1 MDMTIEE
8 LEQYSGIVA
17 NIEAIREE
25 IDVLYSPISSPN
37 GHESVGQRGN
47 TPSNPTERSAM
58 RIISLK
64 EQLESY
70 FCDMLTKREEIEKWL
85 ETVTDGEIQAII
97 RWKYLIPKSGGK
109 NRTWAE
115 VSLKVYGRPDYWAAR
130 DRIRWFFNEKN
141 KVSLPHQK
149 A

>member
-1 MDMTIEE
+1 MTIEE
-8 LEQYSGIVA
+8 LERYSGIVA
-17 NIEAIREE
+17 NIEAIKEE
-25 IDVLYSPISSPN
+25 IDILYAPISSPN

-58 RIISLK
+58 RIINLK

-70 FCDMLTKREEIEKWL
+70 FDEMIHTREAIEQWL
-85 ETVTDGEIQAII
+85 ESVSDAEIQAII
-97 RWKYLIPKSGGK
+97 RWKYLIPKKGGK

-130 DRIRWFFNEKN
+130 DRIRWFFNEK
-141 KVSLPHQK
+141 KS
-149 A
+149 